1 MNVIAL
7 PQSTSER
14 LAEYRRRQDEL
25 QTAINV
31 TVATAGE
38 TLAVP
43 PGWRFDAQQMAFVEM
58 TPPESAQD
66 AGHVEDAN
74 HVEDAGHAA
83 E

>member
-1 MNVIAL
+1 MNVIVL

-14 LAEYRRRQDEL
+14 LVEYRKRQDEL

-43 PGWRFDAQQMAFVEM
+43 PGWRFDVQQMAFVEM

-66 AGHVEDAN
+66 AGHVEDA
-74 HVEDAGHAA
+74 GHAA